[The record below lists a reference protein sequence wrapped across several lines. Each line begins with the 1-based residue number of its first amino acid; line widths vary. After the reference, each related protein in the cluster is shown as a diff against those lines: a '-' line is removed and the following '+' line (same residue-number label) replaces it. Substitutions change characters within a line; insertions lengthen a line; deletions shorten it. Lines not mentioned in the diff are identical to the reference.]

1 MTIPENV
8 VSDLTTSTASIF
20 NGSQSVILLA
30 MGIVVAFYIVRS
42 IIDMIPKIR

>member
-20 NGSQSVILLA
+20 NGSQSIIILAL
-30 MGIVVAFYIVRS
+30 GIIVAFYIVRS
-42 IIDMIPKIR
+42 IIDMFPKTR